1 MRKYTILL
9 FLFFYALQM
18 NAQGIKGKITD
29 IAGEP
34 LPFAT
39 VYIEDLQTGTA
50 SNGEGNYQINLPRG
64 NYSIVFQ
71 YLGYETQT
79 KVINVSNGFENIDVQ
94 LAIEPIQLQEA
105 IVSSDREDAAYTI
118 MRKAIAKAK
127 FHTQQIDAYDAT
139 VYLKG
144 SGRLLKTP
152 SLIFFKK
159 KIENALKKEGIDS
172 TTAFVTES
180 VSEVHYERP
189 NTYTEKVISVRT
201 IGDDNN
207 SSPNAFVQ
215 SSFYEPRVNGAVSP
229 LSPKAFAHYRFEY
242 MGNFSDRGHLIN
254 KIKVTPRSRGD
265 QIFEGFIYIVDQEW
279 SIHSL
284 DLFTY
289 IWGIKFKINQVY
301 APIEENAWMPINQIF
316 DVTGSVFG
324 FKFEYRYLA
333 NVQDYKITLN
343 PDLQV
348 ELTVIDDKLEK
359 DLAKEADRQLK
370 NENFET
376 LSELE
381 SGKEVS
387 RKQLRKLMKEYE
399 KMEMEELEEKI
410 DTLTDVQSITSYE
423 VDSMAYKRDSTYWS
437 TVRPLPLTRYEVK
450 GYRKMD
456 SMAISSAQ
464 EEAAKD
470 SVTVTIGSDGVS
482 TQRLRKKNKFD
493 LKDLVLGGSY
503 KMGKS
508 SRFTIEG
515 VPDNIHFNTVDG
527 YNMKYLFR
535 FSGTSKSKFNWSIS
549 PGVRYAFS
557 RKSVGYELSNAFS
570 WGKKL
575 HRSSIFFGGGR
586 DISQLSRNTAI
597 HPYVNDFMS
606 ILFERNYMKVY
617 EKDYF
622 VAKWGKNY
630 GPKLTVSVEGEWEK
644 RKPLVNHSDY
654 VLFESNRRSYTSNI
668 PFNSEIGDTSFPEHN
683 AFTTSF
689 KVEAKPWIKY
699 YIRNNRKR
707 QIDDSSPTIHFQLNS
722 GWKGIGD
729 SKSDYQHLELGIR
742 HKLRVG
748 IAGDLT
754 FSVTG
759 GTFLSDDQIYFPDF
773 KHFPANKTPFATL
786 DPIASYRMLDYY
798 SFSIQSAYLSSFVHY
813 QFRKFLV
820 TQIPI
825 VRLTGIREGFYIN
838 SLESTSSNHYMEL
851 GYNINYIFR
860 FFRLEAVTSWQDF
873 KYQNFG
879 IRVGIATNLDDLF
892 R

>member
-1 MRKYTILL
+1 L
-9 FLFFYALQM
+9 
-18 NAQGIKGKITD
+18 NAQGIKGKITNK
-29 IAGEP
+29 AGEP

-39 VYIEDLQTGTA
+39 VYIENLQTGTA
-50 SNGEGNYQINLPRG
+50 SNGEGDYQIKLPRG
-64 NYSIVFQ
+64 RHSIVYQ
-71 YLGYETQT
+71 YLGYETQSR
-79 KVINVSNGFENIDVQ
+79 VINVSGSFENIDIQ
-94 LAIEPIQLQEA
+94 LAVEPIQLQEA

-159 KIENALKKEGIDS
+159 KIEKALKEEGIDS

-201 IGDDNN
+201 VGDDNN

-242 MGNFSDRGHLIN
+242 LGNFSDRGHLIN

-279 SIHSL
+279 AIHSL

-289 IWGIKFKINQVY
+289 IWGIRFNINQVY

-333 NVQDYKITLN
+333 NVQDYDITLN
-343 PDLQV
+343 PDLVV

-359 DLAKEADRQLK
+359 DLAKKADRQLK

-399 KMEMEELEEKI
+399 KMEMEELTEKI

-450 GYRKMD
+450 GYHKMD
-456 SMAISSAQ
+456 SMAIASAQ

-482 TQRLRKKNKFD
+482 TQRLRKKSKFD

-503 KMGKS
+503 KMGER

-515 VPDNIHFNTVDG
+515 IPDNLHFNTVDG

-535 FSGTSKSKFNWSIS
+535 FSGTAKSKLNWSIS

-557 RKSVGYELSNAFS
+557 RKAFGYELSNAFS
-570 WGKKL
+570 WGKKR
-575 HRSSIFFGGGR
+575 HRSSLLVGGGR

-617 EKDYF
+617 EKDY
-622 VAKWGKNY
+622 VIAKWGKNY
-630 GPKLTVSVEGEWEK
+630 GPKLTISLQGEWEK
-644 RKPLVNHSDY
+644 RRPQVNYSDF

-668 PFNSEIGDTSFPEHN
+668 PYNSEIGDTSFPEHN

-689 KVEAKPWIKY
+689 RVETKPWLKY
-699 YIRNNRKR
+699 SIRNNRKR
-707 QIDDSSPTIHFQLNS
+707 VIDDSSPTIHFQLNS
-722 GWKGIGD
+722 GWNGVGN
-729 SKSDYQHLELGIR
+729 SQTDYQQVELGIR
-742 HKLRVG
+742 HQLRIG

-754 FSVTG
+754 FSITG
-759 GTFLSDDQIYFPDF
+759 GTFLKDDQVYFPDF

-786 DPIASYRMLDYY
+786 DPVASYRMLDYY
-798 SFSIQSAYLSSFVHY
+798 SFSTESAYLSSFVHY

-825 VRLTGIREGFYIN
+825 VRLTGIREGFYLN
-838 SLESTSSNHYMEL
+838 SLESASSNHYMEL

-860 FFRLEAVTSWQDF
+860 LFRLEAVTSWQDF